1 MKPARDAG
9 AATDELLGVRG
20 LRAGYG
26 GWDVLEGID
35 LSVAPGE
42 AVGVLGHNGAG
53 KSTLL
58 RCIAGLLAPS
68 EGTIRYSG
76 EDIRKWP
83 VAKRVRNG
91 LVLVPQGRGLFR
103 EMSIKENVSLGAFC
117 LPAARVAEAWREI
130 SGLWPWLAAR
140 ESTLAGRLSGGQQQI
155 VANARGLASQPR
167 LLMVDE
173 PSVGLSGV
181 AVAELASFL
190 SDQKSKGG
198 TIILVEQNVGLCL
211 GVCDRFLIMKEGRIV
226 GDFDRATLPVG
237 DLWELF

>member
-1 MKPARDAG
+1 
-9 AATDELLGVRG
+9 
-20 LRAGYG
+20 
-26 GWDVLEGID
+26 
-35 LSVAPGE
+35 
-42 AVGVLGHNGAG
+42 
-53 KSTLL
+53 
-58 RCIAGLLAPS
+58 
-68 EGTIRYSG
+68 
-76 EDIRKWP
+76 
-83 VAKRVRNG
+83 
-91 LVLVPQGRGLFR
+91 
-103 EMSIKENVSLGAFC
+103 
-117 LPAARVAEAWREI
+117 VAEAWREI